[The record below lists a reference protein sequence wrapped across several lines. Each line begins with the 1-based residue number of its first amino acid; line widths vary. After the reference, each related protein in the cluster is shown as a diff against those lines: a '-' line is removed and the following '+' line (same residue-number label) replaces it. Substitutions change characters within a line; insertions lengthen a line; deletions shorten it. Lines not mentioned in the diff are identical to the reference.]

1 MSDPDEEFHKRLLA
15 TFREEA
21 EEHLGEI
28 TEELIALEKAGITPD
43 SPLVES
49 VYRKT
54 HSLKGSARA
63 VKLREIEI
71 VCQNLESVF
80 SFMKKGEFIPDEAAF
95 DLFHD
100 AIKIARELL
109 SGERTSAMSPTEIAR
124 SLRALVSGTPNPP
137 AFPRE
142 GPLPDTSPSLQNT
155 GAVKGPDKGNGG
167 QGRSRESVLRGS
179 SAGTLSETL
188 SLRQEPEGQQQHR
201 ASAARD
207 TWDGKTVRIAANKLD
222 RLIAGSDDLLTT
234 RLFITHRMQEL
245 EEIMTRFSI
254 WRWNHALVSNDMHRI
269 REVSFGIKKTALP
282 SDLVLPLQ
290 RLVEFLEYN
299 REFMTYLQHDL
310 SVHVRETEIDRSALE
325 INTSAISDLIHDAV
339 LLPVASVLQPFSG
352 LVREYSRTTGKQ
364 VDLIIEG
371 GDLEMDRRILET
383 LKDPLMHLVHN
394 SIDHGIEYPDIRAE
408 HHKKIRGIVRI
419 RIVPLSGSKV
429 QIEVSDDGT
438 GIDRGMI
445 RKAAIEKGIVSA
457 EEEAALTDDEVIWLI
472 FRSGLS
478 TSPVITDLSGRGLG
492 LAIVEDTVTRLGG
505 AVTVSSDVGKGTT
518 VRMQVPVRL
527 ATLRGVVVRSASQVY
542 VLPMQQVRQVI
553 RVQRDD
559 ILSIGDRQTIEFQ
572 GEKIGVIRL
581 TEALGIT
588 DYHFAHEGD
597 AQIPVVILAYG
608 AGQIACMVD
617 EVIRVQEIV
626 VRSLGSQLRRIKRIT
641 GAVIL
646 GDGKV
651 ALVLDALELI
661 QESIKG
667 PPAIAARSI
676 RGDDIKRILIVEDS
690 VTSRAL
696 LQTILER
703 AGYLV
708 RTAVDGMEALAM
720 LKDHDFDMVVSD
732 VDMPRMNGFTLTEKI
747 RADARISGLPVVL
760 VTSLDSPEDLKHG
773 IMIGADAYI
782 MKTSFEKS
790 GLLEVIRNLLKRKL

>member
-1 MSDPDEEFHKRLLA
+1 MIDPDEEFHKQLLA

-28 TEELIALEKAGITPD
+28 TEELIALEKAGITPG
-43 SPLVES
+43 SSLVER
-49 VYRKT
+49 VYRKI

-63 VKLREIEI
+63 VNLKEIES

-80 SFMKKGEFIPDEAAF
+80 SLIKKGEFIPDEAAY

-109 SGERTSAMSPTEIAR
+109 SGVKSAGMSPAEVAR
-124 SLRALVSGTPNPP
+124 SLRALVSGIRDPYAIPP
-137 AFPRE
+137 A
-142 GPLPDTSPSLQNT
+142 GAVPDTSAGMRNT
-155 GAVKGPDKGNGG
+155 GIVRSLKNGPAQEDPA
-167 QGRSRESVLRGS
+167 
-179 SAGTLSETL
+179 SAGLLPETSGAIL
-188 SLRQEPEGQQQHR
+188 HDSRQPHQDTDGLPQR
-201 ASAARD
+201 RSTAAYD

-245 EEIMTRFSI
+245 EEIMTRFAI

-269 REVSFGIKKTALP
+269 REVSFGIKKTDLP

-299 REFMTYLQHDL
+299 REFVTYLQHDL
-310 SVHVRETEIDRSALE
+310 SVHVHATEIDRSALE
-325 INTSAISDLIHDAV
+325 INTSTISDLIHDAV
-339 LLPVASVLQPFSG
+339 LLPVAGVLQPFSG
-352 LVREYSRTTGKQ
+352 LVREYSRSTGKQ
-364 VDLIIEG
+364 VDLVIEG
-371 GDLEMDRRILET
+371 GDLEMDRRILES
-383 LKDPLMHLVHN
+383 LKDPLMHLIHN

-408 HHKKIRGIVRI
+408 RHKKIRGMVRI

-429 QIEVSDDGT
+429 SIEVSDDGT
-438 GIDRGMI
+438 GIDRSII
-445 RKAAIEKGIVSA
+445 RKAAVEKGIASA
-457 EEEAALTDDEVIWLI
+457 EEEAALTDDEAIWLI

-478 TSPVITDLSGRGLG
+478 TNPIVTDLSGRGLG
-492 LAIVEDTVTRLGG
+492 LAIVEETVTRLGG
-505 AVTVSSDVGKGTT
+505 AVTVSSEIGKGTT
-518 VRMQVPVRL
+518 IRMLVPVRL
-527 ATLRGVVVRSASQVY
+527 ATLRGVVVRSGNQVY

-553 RVQRDD
+553 RVQRSD
-559 ILSIGDRQTIEFQ
+559 ILPLNDRQAIDFQ
-572 GEKIGVIRL
+572 GEKIIVIRL

-588 DYHFAHEGD
+588 EYRTPLEGS
-597 AQIPVVILAYG
+597 AQVPVVILSYG
-608 AGQIACMVD
+608 AGQIACTVD

-626 VRSLGSQLRRIKRIT
+626 VRSLGSQLRRVKRIT

-667 PPAIAARSI
+667 PPAVSSRSI
-676 RGDDIKRILIVEDS
+676 SGEDIRRVLVVEDS

-708 RTAVDGMEALAM
+708 ETAVDGMEALAT
-720 LKDHDFDMVVSD
+720 LKEHEFDMVVSD

-747 RADARISGLPVVL
+747 RADARMSALPVVL
-760 VTSLDSPEDLKHG
+760 VTSLDSPDDQKHG
-773 IMIGADAYI
+773 ITVGADAYI
-782 MKTSFEKS
+782 KKTSFEKNR
-790 GLLEVIRNLLKRKL
+790 LLEVIRSLLERKR